1 MNMNLTTIDDSQGSI
16 RWSEDNSNAS
26 LSASFSDVINDD
38 YLIVDG
44 LMDDFNGLLDID
56 ASSIFDEPEDDAH
69 SESID
74 GFSASHQHLINEY
87 RQDELM
93 KKNAREDR
101 SRPPSPKRRRSITCS
116 TMDTSPTPPISPS
129 KPTLDDL
136 QLQYKLALEQL
147 ALSMRRSE
155 MTRSEI
161 VSYRKAAETKA
172 KLEAAQAHQLKN
184 ADPFLT
190 GSRST
195 LTVGLEQS
203 RQMLRNYMNFI
214 PTAPF

>member
-93 KKNAREDR
+93 KKNA
-101 SRPPSPKRRRSITCS
+101 
-116 TMDTSPTPPISPS
+116 
-129 KPTLDDL
+129 
-136 QLQYKLALEQL
+136 
-147 ALSMRRSE
+147 
-155 MTRSEI
+155 
-161 VSYRKAAETKA
+161 
-172 KLEAAQAHQLKN
+172 
-184 ADPFLT
+184 
-190 GSRST
+190 
-195 LTVGLEQS
+195 
-203 RQMLRNYMNFI
+203 
-214 PTAPF
+214 

>member
-1 MNMNLTTIDDSQGSI
+1 MNIETIDDSQGSI
-16 RWSEDNSNAS
+16 RWSEENLNAS
-26 LSASFSDVINDD
+26 LSASFSDAVNDD
-38 YLIVDG
+38 FLIVDG
-44 LMDDFNGLLDID
+44 LMDDFHGLLDID
-56 ASSIFDEPEDDAH
+56 ATSIFDE
-69 SESID
+69 SEHVSASFYE
-74 GFSASHQHLINEY
+74 FSASQLHVTNEDHE
-87 RQDELM
+87 DELL
-93 KKNAREDR
+93 KKNTREDR

-116 TMDTSPTPPISPS
+116 AMDMSPTPPISPS
-129 KPTLDDL
+129 KPSLDDL

-147 ALSMRRSE
+147 AVSMRRSE

-184 ADPFLT
+184 ADPFLS